1 MTVQMWT
8 SDFNQKMEVIQGHVL
23 KRLTHVLCVLEVECR
38 KPRVVQAMCLLLFI
52 FLRRWC

>member
-23 KRLTHVLCVLEVECR
+23 KRLTHVLCALVVECR